1 LEAAWAMGCAPL
13 RGGSSRSDDDAQQ
26 LRATRNRT
34 LCRRDACRRR
44 VGEPFR
50 RPRKDGAGDRFR
62 CTLARGTG
70 ADLLRWSRNTNFSV
84 TGKDLHRIRQYL
96 LLIHIQRG
104 IGLEGQDG

>member
-1 LEAAWAMGCAPL
+1 MTTCGNFALPATERRIAVTPAVAAWV
-13 RGGSSRSDDDAQQ
+13 S
-26 LRATRNRT
+26 
-34 LCRRDACRRR
+34 
-44 VGEPFR
+44 PFDK
-50 RPRKDGAGDRFR
+50 PRKDGAGDRFR